1 MSYRIAGVDVHKKIL
16 AVVVSDVEVE
26 GEYKFERRMY
36 SLHVFLVGE
45 VGGIVVDLHAVNS
58 TVTKI
63 EGCHKMVQ
71 ALLKDVANNAF
82 QHFNRV
88 IGRYR
93 IGCEIDNCVATRI
106 GPHSFAVLIAT
117 GDWQGSSS

>member
-58 TVTKI
+58 TLTKI
-63 EGCHKMVQ
+63 ERGHKIVRT
-71 ALLKDVANNAF
+71 LLIDVANDGL
-82 QHFNRV
+82 
-88 IGRYR
+88 GR
-93 IGCEIDNCVATRI
+93 
-106 GPHSFAVLIAT
+106 
-117 GDWQGSSS
+117 